1 MQAVNMSNVQSP
13 DFMIFTGNANP
24 VLAAEIAQHLNTQL
38 GSANVGRF
46 SDGEVT
52 VEITQNVRARHV
64 FVIQSTCVPT
74 NDNLMELLIMVD
86 ALKRA
91 SAERISAVIPYFGY
105 ARQDRRPRS
114 SRVPI
119 TAKVVANMLQTVGVD
134 RVLTMDLHA
143 DQIQGF
149 FDIPVDNIYAS
160 PVLLGDLRQ
169 KNYDDLLV
177 VSPDVGGVVR
187 ARALAKQ
194 LGCDMAIIDKRRPKA
209 NVSEVMHV
217 IGDIEGRN
225 CVIMD
230 DMIDT
235 AGTLVKAAEVLK
247 ERGAKHVYAY
257 CTHPI
262 FSGPAIERIAKGNA
276 LDEVV
281 VTNTIPLSQ
290 AAQACS
296 KIRQLSVA
304 PLMAETI
311 ARIASGESV
320 MSLFADQ
327 DGLF

>member
-1 MQAVNMSNVQSP
+1 MSVAP
-13 DFMIFTGNANP
+13 HDFMIFTGNANP
-24 VLAAEIAQHLNTQL
+24 ALAASIAQHLGTSL
-38 GSANVGRF
+38 GGLEVGRF
-46 SDGEVT
+46 SDGEVS
-52 VEITQNVRARHV
+52 VEITQNVRARNAFIV
-64 FVIQSTCVPT
+64 QPTCSPT
-74 NDNLMELLIMVD
+74 NDNLMELIIMVD

-91 SAERISAVIPYFGY
+91 SAVSISAVIPYFGY

-119 TAKVVANMLQTVGVD
+119 SAKVVANMLQAVGVA

-160 PVLLGDLRQ
+160 PVLLGDLRA
-169 KNYDDLLV
+169 KNYPNLLV

-194 LGCDMAIIDKRRPKA
+194 LDCDMAIIDKRRPRA

-217 IGDIEGRN
+217 IGDIDGHN

-230 DMIDT
+230 DMVDT

-247 ERGAKHVYAY
+247 ERGAKQVFAY

-262 FSGPAIERIAKGNA
+262 FSGPAIERISQSGA

-281 VTNTIPLSQ
+281 VTDTIPLSPQ
-290 AAQACS
+290 ALACS

-304 PLMAETI
+304 PLVAETI

-320 MSLFADQ
+320 MRLFAEQ
-327 DGLF
+327 ENLF

>member
-1 MQAVNMSNVQSP
+1 MSVAP
-13 DFMIFTGNANP
+13 HDFMIFTGNANP
-24 VLAAEIAQHLNTQL
+24 ALAASIAQHLGSTL
-38 GSANVGRF
+38 GGLEVGRF
-46 SDGEVT
+46 SDGEVS
-52 VEITQNVRARHV
+52 VEITQNVRARNAFIV
-64 FVIQSTCVPT
+64 QPTCAPT
-74 NDNLMELLIMVD
+74 NDNLMELIIMVD

-91 SAERISAVIPYFGY
+91 SAVSISAVIPYFGY

-119 TAKVVANMLQTVGVD
+119 SAKVVANMLQAVGVA

-160 PVLLGDLRQ
+160 PVLLGDLRA
-169 KNYDDLLV
+169 KNHPNLLV

-194 LGCDMAIIDKRRPKA
+194 LDCDMAIIDKRRPRA

-217 IGDIEGRN
+217 IGDIEGHN

-230 DMIDT
+230 DMVDT

-247 ERGAKHVYAY
+247 ERGAKQVFAY

-262 FSGPAIERIAKGNA
+262 FSGPAVERISQSDA

-281 VTNTIPLSQ
+281 VTDTIPLSPQ
-290 AAQACS
+290 AAACT

-304 PLMAETI
+304 PLVAETI

-320 MSLFADQ
+320 MRLFAEQ
-327 DGLF
+327 ENLF